1 MNYYNKIAHSYNSL
15 YKEEQIKKIKFIKK
29 YCKGKILDIGCG
41 PFYTSEFFNDI
52 IGIDPSINL
61 LKLSKSNN
69 KICAR
74 AESLPFKN
82 KSFNTVLSITSIQ
95 NFSNI
100 KKSIKEMKRVS
111 KNNIIITIIKK
122 SKKISYLKSLLK
134 NYKLLEQEKD
144 LVFIL

>member
-1 MNYYNKIAHSYNSL
+1 MNYYNKIAPSYNNL

-29 YCKGKILDIGCG
+29 YCSGRILDIGCG
-41 PFYTSEFFNDI
+41 PFYTSKFFNNI

-61 LKLSKSNN
+61 LKLSKSKNI
-69 KICAR
+69 ICAR
-74 AESLPFKN
+74 AEALPFKD
-82 KSFNTVLSITSIQ
+82 KSFNKIISITSIQ

-122 SKKISYLKSLLK
+122 SKKIPYLKSLLK

>member
-1 MNYYNKIAHSYNSL
+1 MNYYNKIAPSYNNL

-41 PFYTSEFFNDI
+41 PFYTSEFFNNI

-74 AESLPFKN
+74 AEALPFKD

-122 SKKISYLKSLLK
+122 SKKIFYLKSLLK